1 VNVLVTGGAGYVG
14 SVCVKQLLTVGH
26 KVAVID
32 DLSTGHRQ
40 AVPRGALFVQA
51 DLADTKTIGQVVRD
65 TGVAAVMHFAAATLV
80 EKSMT
85 DPRYYLET
93 NVQKAL
99 QFLFLLLEFK
109 VNDFIFSSTAA
120 VYGEP
125 VSTPITEDHP
135 LRPINAYGESK
146 LMFEKTLHWYRRAYG
161 LRYVALRY
169 FNAAGADGELG
180 EDHRPET
187 HLIPR
192 LLDATMD
199 PASEFAI
206 YGDDYPTADGTCI
219 RDYVHVL
226 DIAQAHLLALDA
238 LPVVKGAVYNVG
250 HSEGHSIREV
260 IDAVAEVTGRRIPV
274 RRGPRRAGDPAV
286 LVASSEKIRRELRW
300 RPRHSDLK
308 NIVRSAWEWKQR
320 HATGYD
326 RPALQ

>member
-1 VNVLVTGGAGYVG
+1 MHVLVTGGAGYIG
-14 SVCVKQLLTVGH
+14 SVCVKQLLTAGH
-26 KVAVID
+26 TVAVID

-40 AVPRGALFVQA
+40 AVPRGALFVPA
-51 DLADTKTIGQVVRD
+51 DLADTKTIGQVVKD
-65 TGVAAVMHFAAATLV
+65 TGATAVMHFAAATLV

-85 DPRYYLET
+85 EPRSCFEI

-99 QFLFLLLEFK
+99 QFLDLILQLK

-146 LMFEKTLHWYRRAYG
+146 LMFEKILDWYHRAYG

-169 FNAAGADGELG
+169 FNAAGADDELG

-192 LLDATMD
+192 LLDAALD
-199 PASEFAI
+199 PAFEFAI

-238 LPVVKGAVYNVG
+238 LPAVKGAVYNVG

-286 LVASSEKIRRELRW
+286 LVASSEKIRRQLGW
-300 RPRHSDLK
+300 CPRHSDLK
-308 NIVRSAWEWKQR
+308 DIVRSAWEWKQR
-320 HATGYD
+320 HAAGYD
-326 RPALQ
+326 RPAAE

>member
-1 VNVLVTGGAGYVG
+1 MNLLVTGGAGYVG
-14 SVCVKQLLTVGH
+14 SVCVKQLLAAGH

-32 DLSTGHRQ
+32 DLSAGHRQ
-40 AVPRGALFVQA
+40 AVPRGAIFVPA
-51 DLADTKTIGQVVRD
+51 DLADVETIEPVVRD
-65 TGVAAVMHFAAATLV
+65 MGVAAVMHFAAATSV

-85 DPRYYLET
+85 EPRSYFET

-99 QFLFLLLEFK
+99 QFLDLVLKLK

-125 VSTPITEDHP
+125 ASTPITEDHP

-146 LMFEKTLHWYRRAYG
+146 LMFEKILDWYHRAYG

-169 FNAAGADGELG
+169 FNAAGADDELG

-192 LLDATMD
+192 LLDAALD
-199 PASEFAI
+199 PASEFPI

-238 LPVVKGAVYNVG
+238 RPVVKGAVYNVG

-286 LVASSEKIRRELRW
+286 LVASSEKIRRELGW
-300 RPRHSDLK
+300 CPRHSDLK
-308 NIVRSAWEWKQR
+308 DIVRSAWEWKQR
-320 HATGYD
+320 HAAGYD
-326 RPALQ
+326 QPAVQ

>member
-1 VNVLVTGGAGYVG
+1 MNVLVTGGAGYVG
-14 SVCVKQLLTVGH
+14 SVCAQQLLAAGH

-40 AVPRGALFVQA
+40 AVPRGAVFVQA
-51 DLADTKTIGQVVRD
+51 DLADTKTIGQLVKD
-65 TGVAAVMHFAAATLV
+65 TGVAAVMHFAAAALV

-85 DPRYYLET
+85 DPRYYFEI

-99 QFLFLLLEFK
+99 QFLHLLLELE

-146 LMFEKTLHWYRRAYG
+146 LMFENILHWYHRAYG

-180 EDHRPET
+180 EDHQPET

-192 LLDATMD
+192 LLNAALD
-199 PASEFAI
+199 PAFEFAI
-206 YGDDYPTADGTCI
+206 YGDDYPTSDGTCI

-226 DIAQAHLLALDA
+226 DIAEAHVLALKA

-250 HSEGHSIREV
+250 HSAGHSVRNV
-260 IDAVAEVTGRRIPV
+260 LDAVAEVTGRHFPV
-274 RRGPRRAGDPAV
+274 RTAPRRVGDPAV
-286 LVASSEKIRRELRW
+286 LVASSEKIARELCW
-300 RPRHSDLK
+300 HPRHSDLK
-308 NIVRSAWEWKQR
+308 NIVRSAWAWKQQ
-320 HATGYD
+320 HASGYGP
-326 RPALQ
+326 PAVQ

>member
-1 VNVLVTGGAGYVG
+1 MNVLVTGGAGYVG
-14 SVCVKQLLTVGH
+14 SVCVKQLLTAGH

-51 DLADTKTIGQVVRD
+51 DLADTTTIGQVVED
-65 TGVAAVMHFAAATLV
+65 MGVAAVMHFAAATLV

-85 DPRYYLET
+85 EPRYYFEI

-99 QFLFLLLEFK
+99 QFLDLVWNLK
-109 VNDFIFSSTAA
+109 VSDFIFSSTAA

-146 LMFEKTLHWYRRAYG
+146 LMFEKILHWYHRAYG

-169 FNAAGADGELG
+169 FNAAGADDELG

-187 HLIPR
+187 HVIPR
-192 LLDATMD
+192 LLDAALD
-199 PASEFAI
+199 PAFEFAI
-206 YGDDYPTADGTCI
+206 YGDDYPTSDGTCV

-226 DIAQAHLLALDA
+226 DIAQAHLLALNA
-238 LPVVKGAVYNVG
+238 LPVVEGAIYNVG
-250 HSEGHSIREV
+250 QSEGHSIREV
-260 IDAVAEVTGRRIPV
+260 VDAVAEVTGRRLPV
-274 RRGPRRAGDPAV
+274 RTGPRRVGDPAV
-286 LVASSEKIRRELRW
+286 LVASSEKIRRELGW
-300 RPRHSDLK
+300 CPRHSDLK
-308 NIVRSAWEWKQR
+308 DIVRSAWEWKQR
-320 HATGYD
+320 HAAGHD

>member
-1 VNVLVTGGAGYVG
+1 MHVLVTGGAGYIG
-14 SVCVKQLLTVGH
+14 SVCVKQLLTAGH
-26 KVAVID
+26 TVAVID

-40 AVPRGALFVQA
+40 AVPRGALFVPA
-51 DLADTKTIGQVVRD
+51 DLADTKTIGQVVKD
-65 TGVAAVMHFAAATLV
+65 TGATAVMHFAAATLV

-85 DPRYYLET
+85 EPRSCFEI

-99 QFLFLLLEFK
+99 QFLDLILQLQ

-146 LMFEKTLHWYRRAYG
+146 LMFEKILDWYHRAYG

-169 FNAAGADGELG
+169 FNAAGADDELG

-192 LLDATMD
+192 LLDAALD
-199 PASEFAI
+199 PAFEFAI

-238 LPVVKGAVYNVG
+238 LPAVKGAVYNVG

-274 RRGPRRAGDPAV
+274 RRGPRRAADPAV
-286 LVASSEKIRRELRW
+286 LVASSEKISRELRW
-300 RPRHSDLK
+300 HPRHSDLK
-308 NIVRSAWEWKQR
+308 DIVRSAWEWKQR
-320 HATGYD
+320 HAAGYD
-326 RPALQ
+326 QPAAE